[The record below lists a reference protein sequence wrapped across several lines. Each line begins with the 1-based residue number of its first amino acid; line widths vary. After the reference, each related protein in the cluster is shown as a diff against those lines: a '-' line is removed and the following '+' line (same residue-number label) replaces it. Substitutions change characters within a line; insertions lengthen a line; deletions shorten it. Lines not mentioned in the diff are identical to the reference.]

1 MDITGYSTLITG
13 LGGDTA
19 DPFFCDVSQQNSE
32 ENRAKSLKWLTLVGK
47 YEGSSYLLLLF
58 IAMPMKYFF
67 KMPMAVSI
75 AGSIHGALFVWFMYS
90 LFNAWAGKHLGF
102 GKCVMVFIL
111 SLLPFGTFR
120 LERLY

>member
-1 MDITGYSTLITG
+1 MITG

-19 DPFFCDVSQQNSE
+19 DLFFCNVSQQHSE
-32 ENRAKSLKWLTLVGK
+32 ENRSKTLKWLSLAGK
-47 YEGSSYLLLLF
+47 YEGFSYLLLLF
-58 IAMPMKYFF
+58 IAMPMKYLLN
-67 KMPMAVSI
+67 MPMAVSI

-90 LFNAWAGKHLGF
+90 LFNAWAGKYLGF
-102 GKCVMVFIL
+102 GKCVLIFIL